1 MIQTIAINLRTD
13 LKTEVPFE
21 ERLLSES
28 NEFSYTVAYIGP
40 YTYAVEIKVD
50 NDINLWN
57 KERGVTHNFHLGN
70 GNGIGVNLKCVF
82 GRNHNIKMVTS
93 GALEAQMRYSGILMS
108 EMGKSTFHTKG
119 SIILQNDIWVGD
131 NVTIMSGC
139 IIRNGAVIAQ
149 NAHVV
154 KDVPAYAIVGGN
166 PAKVI
171 GWRFPRHIIEKL
183 QMIQWWYW
191 SHDKILQNYDYF
203 TEDVEGFCDKFY
215 DEAKQ
220 QFEELSLRRNVK
232 DDAYLVYVDYYENYS
247 SYPAIIEE
255 FLAAFTPDS
264 NKRLILF
271 IQNDVKD
278 VDVDEAAVKELK
290 ALAECVKEVPNF
302 RCSLEVVVG
311 DKNKAV
317 SCLLESSHFIMT
329 RTYNTVYTTCLAD
342 QFGIEIISGV
352 DINIAF
358 TSSGHNMIRE

>member
-1 MIQTIAINLRTD
+1 MIQTITISPRTD
-13 LKTEVPFE
+13 LKTKAPSE
-21 ERLLSES
+21 ERALAE
-28 NEFSYTVAYIGP
+28 NDIFSYTIAYIGP
-40 YTYAVEIKVD
+40 YTYSLNTRID
-50 NDINLWN
+50 NDIHVWN
-57 KERGVTHNFHLGN
+57 KDQGIPHNFHIGN
-70 GNGIGVNLKCVF
+70 GNSLGADLRCVF
-82 GRNHNIKMVTS
+82 GRNHNIKRVSS
-93 GALEAQMRYSGILMS
+93 GGLETHMSYSEIQKAEEGR
-108 EMGKSTFHTKG
+108 STFHQKG
-119 SIILQNDIWVGD
+119 SIILQNDIWTGD
-131 NVTIMSGC
+131 NVTIMGGC
-139 IIRNGAVIAQ
+139 IVRNGAVIAQ

-247 SYPAIIEE
+247 SYPAIVEE

-278 VDVDEAAVKELK
+278 IDVDEAAVKELK

-311 DKNKAV
+311 DKDKAV

-358 TSSGHNMIRE
+358 TSNGYNMIRE